1 MSVIIAAIIVMG
13 AREYLIMG
21 GAVLFIS
28 AIVYAFFA
36 AINSWSK

>member
-1 MSVIIAAIIVMG
+1 MRVIIAPTIVMG
-13 AREYLIMG
+13 SREYVIMG
-21 GAVLFIS
+21 ATLLFVS

>member
-1 MSVIIAAIIVMG
+1 MRVNIAAIILMG
-13 AREYLIMG
+13 VREYLIMG
-21 GAVLFIS
+21 GAALFIS